1 MELNDFSSLI
11 EVAVALNIA
20 FVAVEYVKTYTKV
33 LCNQVFKLHDFIAAS
48 YMECMQS
55 LVDEETLSHI
65 RPNKIGENKNTNNL
79 IEKAKREREK
89 IRKEIDTE
97 KETFSLKI
105 ENVCEAKNVSA
116 ISLWLFFYGLVAL
129 FLFGLKLNPCRE
141 YIFWSFL
148 SLSTFIYVLIGW
160 FFNNKSKSVFQDY
173 SSLRHAII
181 WFSIVLI
188 ICLIPTLFL
197 GSYLS
202 PIIDYIW
209 PFVLFLSL
217 SLMYSNFVAA
227 VIKVWNKAD
236 NIRKEIK
243 ASSEQIKNRCS
254 TLQGDV
260 NKLINVNEVC
270 DLLDLEPD
278 N

>member
-141 YIFWSFL
+141 HIFWSFL

-181 WFSIVLI
+181 WFLIVLI

-209 PFVLFLSL
+209 QFVLFLSL
-217 SLMYSNFVAA
+217 FLMYSNFVAA

-254 TLQGDV
+254 TLQEDV